1 MKGGVVMKSVV
12 YNEIMDN
19 RYIGIITVL
28 DYEISLKKYLSG
40 FVVNTRNKKGCKVI
54 IDLGLKVGLNEYRF
68 VACDIT
74 ENGKILW
81 SQGEYATPSD
91 NIIKLANSFLLERI
105 DILSNS
111 ILSHTSK
118 LKLLKN

>member
-1 MKGGVVMKSVV
+1 MKSVV